1 MYIIETNDFGKDYIS
16 VLTERIKPMGKIYEM
31 TYEEIMDKMLSRM
44 DVYEVYEK
52 AKEVLKKKIKT
63 LIIRSNEN
71 NELILKLP
79 YCTYKM
85 QTGKII
91 LTMRHAELSKA
102 FSKSEQEFEE
112 ITSTISS
119 WGKMIQSIYDEL
131 IHINLAINIETD

>member
-1 MYIIETNDFGKDYIS
+1 MYLIETNDFGKDYIS

-31 TYEEIMDKMLSRM
+31 TYEEIMDNMLSRM

-85 QTGKII
+85 QTGKI
-91 LTMRHAELSKA
+91 TMLMKHEELSKA
-102 FSKSEQEFEE
+102 FSKSEQEFED
-112 ITSTISS
+112 ITSTITS

>member
-1 MYIIETNDFGKDYIS
+1 MVIMEIDDFGKTHFS
-16 VLTERIKPMGKIYEM
+16 ALQERIKSMGKIYEM
-31 TYEEIMDKMLSRM
+31 TYEEIMDNMLSRM

-85 QTGKII
+85 QTGKI
-91 LTMRHAELSKA
+91 TMIMKHEELSKA

-112 ITSTISS
+112 ITSTITS

>member
-1 MYIIETNDFGKDYIS
+1 MYLIETWDFGEDYIS
-16 VLTERIKPMGKIYEM
+16 VMKERIKPMGTIYEM
-31 TYEEIMDKMLSRM
+31 TYEEIMDKMLSRF

-52 AKEVLKKKIKT
+52 AKEVLKAKIKKT
-63 LIIRSNEN
+63 IIKSNEN

-85 QTGKII
+85 QTGKI
-91 LTMRHAELSKA
+91 TMLMKHEELSKA

-112 ITSTISS
+112 ITNTITS

-131 IHINLAINIETD
+131 IHINLSINIETD